1 MLFQD
6 RQSMQRDL
14 CPTPKI
20 SRRFASQGKFGP
32 WCYDP
37 DENRTDHLPV
47 LIPLFLGISF
57 QGIWHIL
64 SLAN

>member
-1 MLFQD
+1 MLFPD

-14 CPTPKI
+14 SHPAKI
-20 SRRFASQGKFGP
+20 SRRFASERRFGP
-32 WCYDP
+32 WYCDP
-37 DENRTDHLPV
+37 NENRTDHLPV
-47 LIPLFLGISF
+47 LIPLFLGIFF